1 MSDSGKI
8 LPFTN
13 GKKRS
18 RSWAVVREHAPVM
31 PWEDDQE
38 LSDPV
43 LRDTL
48 TRIAAVSG
56 TVLVLQ
62 FYLDVMEL
70 QDREQ
75 LAQGVGGALSKDELE
90 PIITGHYHEL
100 VELHGRPYAQRFLC
114 IWLLV
119 SHQVVAFDRRV
130 RVRAALK
137 RQLARVARR

>member
-1 MSDSGKI
+1 MSI
-8 LPFTN
+8 LPF
-13 GKKRS
+13 GKPEKRS

-31 PWEDDQE
+31 PWEDDEE

-48 TRIAAVSG
+48 ARIAAVSG
-56 TVLVLQ
+56 TALVLQ

-75 LAQGVGGALSKDELE
+75 LAQGVGGALSKDEVE
-90 PIITGHYHEL
+90 PIITGFYYEL
-100 VELHGRPYAQRFLC
+100 EELHGRPYAQRFLK
-114 IWLLV
+114 IWLTCSNMVLA
-119 SHQVVAFDRRV
+119 SDRRG